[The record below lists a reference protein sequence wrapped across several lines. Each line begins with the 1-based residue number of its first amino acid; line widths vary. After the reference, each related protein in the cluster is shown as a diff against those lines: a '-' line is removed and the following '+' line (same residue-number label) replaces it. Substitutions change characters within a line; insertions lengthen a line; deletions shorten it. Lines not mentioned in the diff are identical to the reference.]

1 MKKKIFLFV
10 AAAMSI
16 LSVTS
21 CKSDDN
27 DNSEIVDAS
36 FVNETLQVTYNG
48 VPVIGKNAHLHFDKA
63 QGGEGTLNVYS
74 AIDMSAVASDN
85 QTSSVLYGPG
95 VLPGTPML
103 TIPVN
108 VVKEGDNF
116 YFATSGSTEY
126 VDYELDGE
134 INGSVLS
141 LDFSNVSLKNK
152 VLAGKSYKPAPLDV
166 GHTAVTGSVYVN
178 WESTAKFDIGFGAEN
193 GFPAQTFIASLVLN
207 SAFIPMGNTQMSVY
221 DIVKALLK
229 NATFTADGNITGTYV
244 DMATNQE
251 TAIPV
256 GIAQYVAVSGNEI
269 KLFLNPE
276 MIIASAMGA
285 RSESGDQSYE
295 LDTTPLLAYAM
306 ETFLPMLSEGI
317 PVEYKVE
324 NGMTS
329 FYLPS
334 SILLPLAKGPLYD
347 LTSDPNFVP
356 FVEESMKGMEGMADM
371 MGMIR
376 PAIASLPSVLEGTT
390 LLELGLNLVDAE

>member
-74 AIDMSAVASDN
+74 AIDMSAVAADN

-134 INGSVLS
+134 INSSVLS
-141 LDFSNVSLKNK
+141 LDFSMYRSKIKLLPVRAISL
-152 VLAGKSYKPAPLDV
+152 PLSSRII
-166 GHTAVTGSVYVN
+166 TALQAVYVN
-178 WESTAKFDIGFGAEN
+178 WQSTAKFDMGFGAES
-193 GFPAQTFIASLVLN
+193 GFPAQIFISSLVLN
-207 SAFIPMGNTQMSVY
+207 SPFIPMGNTQMSVY
-221 DIVKALLK
+221 DIVTALLK

-295 LDTTPLLAYAM
+295 LDTAPLLAYAM

-347 LTSDPNFVP
+347 LTIDPNFVP

-371 MGMIR
+371 LEMIR

>member
-27 DNSEIVDAS
+27 ENSQIVDAS
-36 FVNETLQVTYNG
+36 FFNETLQVTYNG
-48 VPVIGKNAHLHFDKA
+48 VPVIGKNAHLRFDKA
-63 QGGEGTLNVYS
+63 HGGEGTLNVYS
-74 AIDMSAVASDN
+74 AIDMASVASDN
-85 QTSSVLYGPG
+85 QSSVLNGPG
-95 VLPGTPML
+95 VLPGTPVL

-116 YFATSGSTEY
+116 SFATSGSTDY

-152 VLAGKSYKPAPLDV
+152 ALAGKSYKPASLQTDYD
-166 GHTAVTGSVYVN
+166 GVTGSVYVN
-178 WESTAKFDIGFGAEN
+178 WQSSAKFDIGAGAEN
-193 GFPAQTFIASLVLN
+193 GFPAQTFLSALVLN
-207 SAFIPMGNTQMSVY
+207 SAFIPMGDTQMSVY
-221 DIVKALLK
+221 DIACSLLK
-229 NATFTADGNITGTYV
+229 NVTFTADGNITGKYV

-256 GIAQYVAVSGNEI
+256 GIAQYVVTSAGEI

-295 LDTTPLLAYAM
+295 LDTTPLIVYAM
-306 ETFLPMLSEGI
+306 DTFLPMLSEGI
-317 PVEYKVE
+317 PVEYKVD

-356 FVEESMKGMEGMADM
+356 FVEESMKGMEGMEFF

-390 LLELGLNLVDAE
+390 ELELGLNLVDAE